1 MRNCPNAKR
10 VLVDATFAITNF
22 IKDDNNRLMA
32 IEKGAIEMIR
42 SALDTFDG
50 DAELMEVAYPCL
62 TLLGEDVEEE
72 KRAHGESVPRIVR
85 PHLHTFHS

>member
-32 IEKGAIEMIR
+32 IEKGAIEMVR

-50 DAELMEVAYPCL
+50 A
-62 TLLGEDVEEE
+62 
-72 KRAHGESVPRIVR
+72 
-85 PHLHTFHS
+85 